1 MKTSSKLTV
10 AVLTTLVVGGTSA
23 GSIFS
28 SVLKEGSSSSLG
40 TAGAF
45 FSTLS
50 LPENSVST
58 ATVPAPKSDEVEVT
72 VASANPIPTLSL
84 VSTEPA
90 IKIRT
95 LPLAPEVPVLLEVSA
110 TAAATVTPEPLMVSQ
125 PESSELPG
133 VSQVS
138 IASYEP
144 EPTVVPEP
152 EVSPTSS
159 PTPEL
164 TLIEEPS
171 QIEP

>member
-1 MKTSSKLTV
+1 V
-10 AVLTTLVVGGTSA
+10 
-23 GSIFS
+23 
-28 SVLKEGSSSSLG
+28 
-40 TAGAF
+40 
-45 FSTLS
+45 
-50 LPENSVST
+50 
-58 ATVPAPKSDEVEVT
+58 ATVPAPKSDEVEVI

-90 IKIRT
+90 IKILT
-95 LPLAPEVPVLLEVSA
+95 LPLAPEVPVLLEFSA
-110 TAAATVTPEPLMVSQ
+110 TAAGTVALEPFMVLQ
-125 PESSELPG
+125 PESPDLPG

-159 PTPEL
+159 PTPEP